1 MFIIIRH
8 YQIPPNTFKT
18 LQRSSFHNKIFCI
31 IQSEVIYV
39 EPRNFWFVTRP
50 LRDPQYHADGLRALQ
65 QATNNFTKPWKGNRE
80 LHRKYEQFLADAGMK
95 QNHISR
101 DGSGGRTWAAMLKTY
116 NYVYEDENGY
126 LRPTKVAKAI
136 LNGQKVPENIKKQV
150 LTLQIPN
157 GYFVSKAFRPKYA
170 DGYRIQPVIF
180 LIRLANDERL
190 NKHISKD
197 EIVLFAMTAKRND
210 QLDEQVEKIIAYRN
224 ASNAD
229 KQQMAA
235 KIFHTSGDITR
246 IDSRKDFSKYGDVA
260 TTFTILCR
268 FTGYAQQ
275 DHSNGGLKGIDN
287 PKLWKEFE
295 LYCQRYPF
303 NRRIDTDPMFYTLS
317 AGLDVDT
324 YKTQYGVNAKPASRT
339 KKRNIKVKQ
348 LLADYPQPEDL
359 TLQEL
364 TSILSKEFISSEAQ
378 KIAED
383 IKAKKFNAA
392 SDSFIDSYL
401 HEEDNL
407 EFERKTARIMRGL
420 GFNVEMHPDPSTS
433 FNNSNENIDVM
444 ADNGEVLVLVDA
456 KNYSKNFNLSAA
468 LRNVMANSYLAGYK
482 GFNGLNPKY
491 YCYVTANT
499 SSNEA
504 NLQKINE
511 LAKNNSDLDVHG
523 MMISASALYWLLNYC
538 SENNIPEEERPKM
551 FLKLFTD
558 KAYESFVQ
566 VANVLGIDL

>member
-1 MFIIIRH
+1 MALR
-8 YQIPPNTFKT
+8 K
-18 LQRSSFHNKIFCI
+18 
-31 IQSEVIYV
+31 
-39 EPRNFWFVTRP
+39 FWFVTRP

-65 QATNNFTKPWKGNRE
+65 QATDNFTQQWRGNHE
-80 LHRKYEQFLADAGMK
+80 LQRKYEKCLANAGMK
-95 QNHISR
+95 QDNISKA
-101 DGSGGRTWAAMLKTY
+101 GSGGRTWAAMLKTFS
-116 NYVYEDENGY
+116 YVYADENGY
-126 LRPTKVAKAI
+126 LKPTKVAKSI
-136 LNGQKVPENIKKQV
+136 LNGKKVPENVKKQV

-157 GYFVSKAFRPKYA
+157 GYFVSKDFSPKYA
-170 DGYRIQPVIF
+170 DGYRIQPVMF

-190 NKHISKD
+190 DKYISKD

-210 QLDEQVEKIIAYRN
+210 QLDEQVKKIVAYRN
-224 ASNAD
+224 AD
-229 KQQMAA
+229 DTGKQQVAA

-268 FTGYAQQ
+268 FTGYAKQN
-275 DHSNGGLKGIDN
+275 HSNGGLKGIDD

-295 LYCQRYPF
+295 SYCQRYPF

-324 YKTQYGVNAKPASRT
+324 YKTQYGVNAKPASRS
-339 KKRNIKVKQ
+339 KKRNIKAKQ
-348 LLADYPQPEDL
+348 LLANYPQPEDL

-364 TSILSKEFISSEAQ
+364 ISILSKEFISSEAQ

-420 GFNVEMHPDPSTS
+420 GFNVEMHPNPTTS

-444 ADNGEVLVLVDA
+444 ADNGEVLILVDA
-456 KNYSKNFNLSAA
+456 KNYAKNFNLSAA
-468 LRNVMANSYLAGYK
+468 LRNVMANSYIAGYK
-482 GFNGLNPKY
+482 GFGGLNPGY

-504 NLQKINE
+504 NLIKINE
-511 LAKNNSDLDVHG
+511 LAKQNSNLDIHG

-538 SENNIPEEERPKM
+538 SINNISEEERPKM

-558 KAYESFVQ
+558 RSYESFVQ
-566 VANVLGIDL
+566 VADVLGIDL

>member
-1 MFIIIRH
+1 M
-8 YQIPPNTFKT
+8 
-18 LQRSSFHNKIFCI
+18 
-31 IQSEVIYV
+31 

-65 QATNNFTKPWKGNRE
+65 KATDNFTQSWKGNRA
-80 LHRKYEQFLADAGMK
+80 LHRKYEQCLVDAGMK

-116 NYVYEDENGY
+116 NYVYEDEKGF
-126 LRPTKVAKAI
+126 LHPTKVAKAI

-157 GYFVSKAFRPKYA
+157 GYFVSKAFRPKYSE
-170 DGYRIQPVIF
+170 GYRIQPVMF
-180 LIRLANDERL
+180 LIRLANDKRL
-190 NKHISKD
+190 DKYISKD
-197 EIVLFAMTAKRND
+197 EIVLFAMTAKRNN
-210 QLDEQVEKIIAYRN
+210 QLDEQIKKIITYRN
-224 ASNAD
+224 AD
-229 KQQMAA
+229 DEGKQQVAA
-235 KIFHTSGDITR
+235 KIFHNSGDITR
-246 IDSRKDFSKYGDVA
+246 IDSRKDFSKYNDVA

-275 DHSNGGLKGIDN
+275 DHASGGLKGIDD

-295 LYCQRYPF
+295 SFCQRYPF

-324 YKTQYGVNAKPASRT
+324 YKTQYGINAKPASRT
-339 KKRNIKVKQ
+339 KKRNIKAQQ

-359 TLQEL
+359 SLQEL
-364 TSILSKEFISSEAQ
+364 TNILSKEFISSEAH

-383 IKAKKFNAA
+383 IKAKKFKAA

-407 EFERKTARIMRGL
+407 EFERKTARVIRGL
-420 GFNVEMHPDPSTS
+420 GLNVEMHPDPTTT

-444 ADNGEVLVLVDA
+444 AYNGEVLILVDA
-456 KNYSKNFNLSAA
+456 KNYAKNFNLSAA

-482 GFNGLNPKY
+482 GYNGMEPAY

-504 NLQKINE
+504 NLTKINE
-511 LAKNNSDLDVHG
+511 LAKKNSNLDVHG

-538 SENNIPEEERPKM
+538 SENNIPEEERPKL
-551 FLKLFTD
+551 FLRLFTNRS
-558 KAYESFVQ
+558 YESFVQ
-566 VANVLGIDL
+566 VADVLGIDL